1 MSRSNDGGTAAA
13 DASPPAGTPSGPA
26 VGTPVVRERFSGYHI
41 LLLCLLGITTLYEG
55 FDASMLTLAS
65 VDVRATLAIE
75 LDEWGTI
82 YAITRAGV
90 VASFFF
96 LMCADRFGR
105 RTLLLLTV
113 AGFAIAS
120 GATSF
125 VQTKEEFTFWQ
136 TVARLFLTAQY
147 GLAIIMAG
155 EELPANLRGTGITI
169 LTAFATVGTVVMA
182 KVSPFFL
189 LLEGAQGNAA
199 HTFAMECVDAGFAFL
214 GMTNDGAHWRGL
226 YLIGALPLLLVPVL
240 AFGVRETQRFREIA
254 GGRASMSLVGT
265 LKAQFAEAR
274 QLFQPQY
281 MPRFRIVALLW
292 NSVYLVIAPAVAYWS
307 IYAREN
313 VGMTPAQVGDV
324 VMWAYIAGA
333 FGHLL
338 AGQLVDRIGRKVTCA
353 VFYSIAAVCII
364 GLFQTDTMFGQ
375 YFWHI
380 TTVFFFNCA
389 IGATHVYASELFPTE
404 LRATGYGWTTNLFG
418 RVTEVFIPLLI
429 GLLIPI
435 MGISWGVTWVAIGPI
450 IGALLILKYAPETR
464 GLTLEQIQQKLGAD
478 ADAAAQKRMK
488 AT

>member
-1 MSRSNDGGTAAA
+1 
-13 DASPPAGTPSGPA
+13 
-26 VGTPVVRERFSGYHI
+26 
-41 LLLCLLGITTLYEG
+41 
-55 FDASMLTLAS
+55 
-65 VDVRATLAIE
+65 
-75 LDEWGTI
+75 
-82 YAITRAGV
+82 
-90 VASFFF
+90 
-96 LMCADRFGR
+96 
-105 RTLLLLTV
+105 
-113 AGFAIAS
+113 
-120 GATSF
+120 
-125 VQTKEEFTFWQ
+125 
-136 TVARLFLTAQY
+136 
-147 GLAIIMAG
+147 
-155 EELPANLRGTGITI
+155 
-169 LTAFATVGTVVMA
+169 
-182 KVSPFFL
+182 
-189 LLEGAQGNAA
+189 
-199 HTFAMECVDAGFAFL
+199 
-214 GMTNDGAHWRGL
+214 
-226 YLIGALPLLLVPVL
+226 
-240 AFGVRETQRFREIA
+240 VRETQRFREIA
-254 GGRASMSLVGT
+254 GGRASMSLLGT
-265 LKAQFAEAR
+265 MRAQFAEAR

-338 AGQLVDRIGRKVTCA
+338 AGQLVDRIGRKVTCS

-478 ADAAAQKRMK
+478 ADAAAQKRLDAK
-488 AT
+488 AAA